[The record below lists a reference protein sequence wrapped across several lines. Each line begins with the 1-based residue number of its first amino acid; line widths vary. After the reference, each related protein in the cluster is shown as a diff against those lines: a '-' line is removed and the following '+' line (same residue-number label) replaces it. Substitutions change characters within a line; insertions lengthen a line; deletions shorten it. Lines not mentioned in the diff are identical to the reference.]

1 MAVALFMMSSAQI
14 YSDIDL
20 LLLIGMS
27 VHQVV
32 QREDGDPQREGK
44 ELVEE
49 EPVATPKEEA
59 KKGRKV
65 RAHNRSDRAHNRPN
79 GLHSAPDSSPT
90 IDIYTSLC

>member
-14 YSDIDL
+14 YSDIDI
-20 LLLIGMS
+20 LLIGMS
-27 VHQVV
+27 DLQVA

-44 ELVEE
+44 EVVEE

-65 RAHNRSDRAHNRPN
+65 R
-79 GLHSAPDSSPT
+79 
-90 IDIYTSLC
+90 